1 MAGLADGP
9 GDDTAGVCMNY
20 FLRGL
25 AIGFSI
31 AAPVGPIGLLCI
43 RRTLTHGR
51 ASGLVSG
58 LGAATAD
65 AAYGA
70 VAGFGL
76 TAIAAFLTGEQT
88 WLRLLGGGFLLYLG
102 GKTFFG
108 QPGTQAVAAPHL
120 GLAADYVSTLLL
132 TLTNPATILSFIAV
146 FAGVGLGG
154 VGGNFQAATQLVA
167 GVFLGSAAWWW
178 LLSNGV
184 SWLKEKLGPRQLRW
198 INWLSGGILF
208 GFGVTAVVSLWG

>member
-1 MAGLADGP
+1 
-9 GDDTAGVCMNY
+9 
-20 FLRGL
+20 
-25 AIGFSI
+25 
-31 AAPVGPIGLLCI
+31 LLSI

-76 TAIAAFLTGEQT
+76 TAIAAFLTGEQM
-88 WLRLLGGGFLLYLG
+88 WLRLLGGVFLLYLG
-102 GKTFFG
+102 GKTFFSRV
-108 QPGTQAVAAPHL
+108 GTQAVAAPHL

-132 TLTNPATILSFIAV
+132 TLTNPSTILSFIAV
-146 FAGVGLGG
+146 FAGLGLGG
-154 VGGNFQAATQLVA
+154 AGGDFQAATQLVA

-178 LLSNGV
+178 LLSSGV
-184 SWLKEKLGPRQLRW
+184 GWFKDKLGPQQLRW
-198 INWLSGGILF
+198 INWFSGAILC
-208 GFGVTAVVSLWG
+208 GFGVAALVSLWR

>member
-1 MAGLADGP
+1 MATRWRTVLAKTSPMAG
-9 GDDTAGVCMNY
+9 MNF

-25 AIGFSI
+25 VIGFSI

-76 TAIAAFLTGEQT
+76 TAIAAWLTGEQT

-102 GKTFFG
+102 GKTFLSR
-108 QPGTQAVAAPHL
+108 PGTRAVPAPHL

-146 FAGVGLGG
+146 FAGLGLGG
-154 VGGNFQAATQLVA
+154 LDGNFRAATQLVA
-167 GVFLGSAAWWW
+167 GVFLGSAVWWW
-178 LLSNGV
+178 ILSSGV
-184 SWLKEKLGPRQLRW
+184 GWFREKLGPKELRW
-198 INWLSGGILF
+198 INWVSGGILF
-208 GFGVTAVVSLWG
+208 GFGLAALVSGW

>member
-1 MAGLADGP
+1 MAMRWRTVLAKTSPMAG
-9 GDDTAGVCMNY
+9 MNF

-25 AIGFSI
+25 VIGFSI

-43 RRTLTHGR
+43 RRTLAHGR

-76 TAIAAFLTGEQT
+76 TAIAAWLTGEQT

-102 GKTFFG
+102 GKTFLSR
-108 QPGTQAVAAPHL
+108 PGTRAVPAPHL

-146 FAGVGLGG
+146 FAGLGLGG
-154 VGGNFQAATQLVA
+154 LDSNFGAATQLVA
-167 GVFLGSAAWWW
+167 GVFLGSAVWWW
-178 LLSNGV
+178 ILSSGV
-184 SWLKEKLGPRQLRW
+184 GWFREKLGPKELRW
-198 INWLSGGILF
+198 INWVSGGILF
-208 GFGVTAVVSLWG
+208 GFGLAALVSGW